1 MAVLFW
7 AFCGPALALALLSLW
22 GERARVAYVRAKQT
36 DAFLPPATVIVPV
49 KGQDEGL
56 RQNLASLAAQDYP
69 DYELIVAARRAL
81 DIPAGVLPARVKIVL
96 ADAEDALT
104 GEKIQNL
111 QAGVRAARKVSE
123 VFAFADSDGLA
134 PRGWLRA
141 LVAPLA
147 DTATGAATGY
157 RWYARPVLRSVWN
170 GAVAGTFGPRPCLF
184 AWGGATAIR
193 KETFFAAG
201 VAEAWKN
208 AISDD
213 YRLSA
218 AVRKAGLRI
227 VFAPGA
233 MVRCAGGATT
243 REFFLWARRQLLL
256 TRFYAPGV
264 WRLALAIHVLYCAAM
279 AAAAA
284 AALLGHPRALCALAG
299 IAVPGM
305 LRAYTTARL
314 YGGGESGT
322 GPNSRGLRMAG
333 LSPICPHGARPLLN
347 ALLAPPGTW
356 ISLAL
361 FAASAFGDT
370 VRWRGRGY
378 VLGRGGFVKSGYNDS
393 R

>member
-1 MAVLFW
+1 MNVVPTDGYARAVVVWFW
-7 AFCGPALALALLSLW
+7 VFCGPALALALLSLW
-22 GERARVAYVRAKQT
+22 GERARIAYVREKRANT
-36 DAFLPPATVIVPV
+36 YLPPATVIVPV
-49 KGQDEGL
+49 KGEDEGL
-56 RQNLASLAAQDYP
+56 RENLAALAAQDYP
-69 DYELIVAARRAL
+69 DYELIVTARRAA
-81 DIPAGVLPARVKIVL
+81 DIPAGVLPPRVKIVL
-96 ADAEDALT
+96 ADGVDALT

-111 QAGVRAARKVSE
+111 LAGVRVARKVSE
-123 VFAFADSDGLA
+123 VFAFADSDGSA

-147 DTATGAATGY
+147 DAGVGAVTGY
-157 RWYARPVLRSVWN
+157 RWYERPALRSVWN
-170 GAVAGTFGPRPCLF
+170 GAVAGGFGPRPCLF

-213 YRLSA
+213 YRLSG

-233 MVRCAGGATT
+233 MVHSAGGAT
-243 REFFLWARRQLLL
+243 REFFGWARRQLLI
-256 TRFYAPGV
+256 TRFYDRGV
-264 WRLALAIHVLYCAAM
+264 WRLALAVYFLHCASTVAV
-279 AAAAA
+279 AATC
-284 AALLGHPRALCALAG
+284 ALGQPRALWVLAG
-299 IAVPGM
+299 IVVPGM
-305 LRAYTTARL
+305 LRAFNTARL
-314 YGGGESGT
+314 YGG
-322 GPNSRGLRMAG
+322 RAV
-333 LSPICPHGARPLLN
+333 LN
-347 ALLAPPGTW
+347 ALLAPLAAW

-361 FAASAFGDT
+361 FAASGFGNT